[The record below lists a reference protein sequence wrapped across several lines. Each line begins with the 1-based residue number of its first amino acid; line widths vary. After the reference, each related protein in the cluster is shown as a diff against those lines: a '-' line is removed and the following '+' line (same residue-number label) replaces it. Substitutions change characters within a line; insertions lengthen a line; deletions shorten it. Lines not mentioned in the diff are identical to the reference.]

1 MFATE
6 TVFIS
11 EQITE
16 YKFGG
21 LLEISHKFGT
31 KLNVCS
37 YMILQFSLNS
47 LENFITV
54 FMTLKNAVARY
65 ACLKDIVLYI
75 V

>member
-1 MFATE
+1 MFAIE

-16 YKFGG
+16 YRFGG

-31 KLNVCS
+31 KLNVYS

-54 FMTLKNAVARY
+54 LTAQWLGRFA
-65 ACLKDIVLYI
+65 
-75 V
+75 